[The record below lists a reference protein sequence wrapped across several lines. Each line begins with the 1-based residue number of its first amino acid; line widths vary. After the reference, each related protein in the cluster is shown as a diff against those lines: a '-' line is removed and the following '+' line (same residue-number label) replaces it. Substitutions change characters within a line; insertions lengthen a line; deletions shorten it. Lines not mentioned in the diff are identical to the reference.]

1 MTGCLQRICCFLKKP
16 EETEDV
22 RPDIFVMT
30 QIDKESI
37 PDSDSGVHSNANKM
51 GKLGLN
57 GSVSEEDSGVGS
69 EGNNQSDIA
78 DQTDT
83 SSHVDTDSLKP
94 APTQLRRNNSSCSK
108 ENFSDFELPLE
119 NTEADLTAEIA
130 LQLKQMNG
138 FSLEAGNNTKSILD
152 SCHQQPASNDAE
164 KKKKRKRRKQRKV
177 ATAQSSQCQ
186 ETSEDGAVED
196 VKEV

>member
-1 MTGCLQRICCFLKKP
+1 
-16 EETEDV
+16 
-22 RPDIFVMT
+22 MT

-69 EGNNQSDIA
+69 EGKESDIA

-94 APTQLRRNNSSCSK
+94 VSDRLSEKTSPCRS
-108 ENFSDFELPLE
+108 NFLGSF
-119 NTEADLTAEIA
+119 
-130 LQLKQMNG
+130 
-138 FSLEAGNNTKSILD
+138 
-152 SCHQQPASNDAE
+152 
-164 KKKKRKRRKQRKV
+164 
-177 ATAQSSQCQ
+177 
-186 ETSEDGAVED
+186 
-196 VKEV
+196 

>member
-1 MTGCLQRICCFLKKP
+1 
-16 EETEDV
+16 
-22 RPDIFVMT
+22 
-30 QIDKESI
+30 
-37 PDSDSGVHSNANKM
+37 M

-83 SSHVDTDSLKP
+83 ASLKP

-138 FSLEAGNNTKSILD
+138 FSLEAMG
-152 SCHQQPASNDAE
+152 
-164 KKKKRKRRKQRKV
+164 
-177 ATAQSSQCQ
+177 
-186 ETSEDGAVED
+186 
-196 VKEV
+196 

>member
-1 MTGCLQRICCFLKKP
+1 
-16 EETEDV
+16 
-22 RPDIFVMT
+22 MT

-69 EGNNQSDIA
+69 EGKESDIA

-94 APTQLRRNNSSCSK
+94 VSDLAKKLARVEVIFSEASKGLHAARFWYEPKIAPEAKECEKNCTNSGTNSTETQ
-108 ENFSDFELPLE
+108 
-119 NTEADLTAEIA
+119 
-130 LQLKQMNG
+130 
-138 FSLEAGNNTKSILD
+138 
-152 SCHQQPASNDAE
+152 
-164 KKKKRKRRKQRKV
+164 
-177 ATAQSSQCQ
+177 
-186 ETSEDGAVED
+186 
-196 VKEV
+196 

>member
-1 MTGCLQRICCFLKKP
+1 MIEYVLFS
-16 EETEDV
+16 DV

-94 APTQLRRNNSSCSK
+94 VSRIPFIHSGKRTRSSKGPSCSYYH
-108 ENFSDFELPLE
+108 FD
-119 NTEADLTAEIA
+119 
-130 LQLKQMNG
+130 MN
-138 FSLEAGNNTKSILD
+138 
-152 SCHQQPASNDAE
+152 
-164 KKKKRKRRKQRKV
+164 RK
-177 ATAQSSQCQ
+177 
-186 ETSEDGAVED
+186 
-196 VKEV
+196 

>member
-1 MTGCLQRICCFLKKP
+1 MGHFNDSQLRVYCP
-16 EETEDV
+16 DV

-94 APTQLRRNNSSCSK
+94 VSR
-108 ENFSDFELPLE
+108 
-119 NTEADLTAEIA
+119 I
-130 LQLKQMNG
+130 
-138 FSLEAGNNTKSILD
+138 
-152 SCHQQPASNDAE
+152 
-164 KKKKRKRRKQRKV
+164 
-177 ATAQSSQCQ
+177 
-186 ETSEDGAVED
+186 
-196 VKEV
+196 

>member
-1 MTGCLQRICCFLKKP
+1 MTGCLQRICCFLKKQ

-94 APTQLRRNNSSCSK
+94 APTQLRRNGSTCSK

-138 FSLEAGNNTKSILD
+138 FSLEAMG
-152 SCHQQPASNDAE
+152 
-164 KKKKRKRRKQRKV
+164 
-177 ATAQSSQCQ
+177 
-186 ETSEDGAVED
+186 
-196 VKEV
+196 

>member
-1 MTGCLQRICCFLKKP
+1 MTGCLQRICCFLKKH

-69 EGNNQSDIA
+69 EGKESDIA

-94 APTQLRRNNSSCSK
+94 ASTQLRRNNSTCSK
-108 ENFSDFELPLE
+108 ENFSDFELPTE
-119 NTEADLTAEIA
+119 NTKADLTAEIA

-138 FSLEAGNNTKSILD
+138 FSLEGNNTKTILE
-152 SCHQQPASNDAE
+152 SCQQSTNDAE

-177 ATAQSSQCQ
+177 ATAQPSQNQ

>member
-1 MTGCLQRICCFLKKP
+1 MMIEYVLFS
-16 EETEDV
+16 DV

-83 SSHVDTDSLKP
+83 SSHVDTASLKP
-94 APTQLRRNNSSCSK
+94 VSRIPFIHSGKRTRSSKGPSCSYYH
-108 ENFSDFELPLE
+108 FD
-119 NTEADLTAEIA
+119 
-130 LQLKQMNG
+130 MN
-138 FSLEAGNNTKSILD
+138 
-152 SCHQQPASNDAE
+152 
-164 KKKKRKRRKQRKV
+164 RK
-177 ATAQSSQCQ
+177 
-186 ETSEDGAVED
+186 
-196 VKEV
+196 

>member
-1 MTGCLQRICCFLKKP
+1 MTGCLQRICCFLKKQ

-94 APTQLRRNNSSCSK
+94 APTQLRRNGSTCSK

-138 FSLEAGNNTKSILD
+138 FSLEGNNTKIILD
-152 SCHQQPASNDAE
+152 SCQPSTGDAE

-177 ATAQSSQCQ
+177 VSAQSSQSQ

>member
-16 EETEDV
+16 EETEGTFRFYFPKNSSFCSPWMLWSKSGFVGIVDDSKLKVYCSDV

-94 APTQLRRNNSSCSK
+94 VSRNWMIHFFRVVKGPSCSIWYQ
-108 ENFSDFELPLE
+108 PLTSRFKFWHE
-119 NTEADLTAEIA
+119 PKIATHRGQTA
-130 LQLKQMNG
+130 LVPHFKHL
-138 FSLEAGNNTKSILD
+138 FL
-152 SCHQQPASNDAE
+152 H
-164 KKKKRKRRKQRKV
+164 
-177 ATAQSSQCQ
+177 
-186 ETSEDGAVED
+186 
-196 VKEV
+196 

>member
-1 MTGCLQRICCFLKKP
+1 
-16 EETEDV
+16 
-22 RPDIFVMT
+22 MT

-69 EGNNQSDIA
+69 EGKESDIA

-94 APTQLRRNNSSCSK
+94 VSDLAKKTSPCRS
-108 ENFSDFELPLE
+108 NFLGSF
-119 NTEADLTAEIA
+119 
-130 LQLKQMNG
+130 
-138 FSLEAGNNTKSILD
+138 
-152 SCHQQPASNDAE
+152 
-164 KKKKRKRRKQRKV
+164 
-177 ATAQSSQCQ
+177 
-186 ETSEDGAVED
+186 
-196 VKEV
+196 

>member
-16 EETEDV
+16 EENEDI

-37 PDSDSGVHSNANKM
+37 PDSDSGVHSNANKL

-69 EGNNQSDIA
+69 EGKESDIA

-94 APTQLRRNNSSCSK
+94 AQSQLRRNASQCSK

-138 FSLEAGNNTKSILD
+138 FSLEGNNTKTILE
-152 SCHQQPASNDAE
+152 SCQPVTNEAD

-177 ATAQSSQCQ
+177 AAAQSNTSQ
-186 ETSEDGAVED
+186 ETSEDGAAEE

>member
-1 MTGCLQRICCFLKKP
+1 
-16 EETEDV
+16 
-22 RPDIFVMT
+22 
-30 QIDKESI
+30 
-37 PDSDSGVHSNANKM
+37 M

-94 APTQLRRNNSSCSK
+94 AQSQLRRNGSQCSK

-138 FSLEAGNNTKSILD
+138 FSLEGNNTKTILD
-152 SCHQQPASNDAE
+152 SCQPSTGDAE

-177 ATAQSSQCQ
+177 VSAQSSQSQ
-186 ETSEDGAVED
+186 GRKRLHFVYVS
-196 VKEV
+196 KNIY

>member
-1 MTGCLQRICCFLKKP
+1 
-16 EETEDV
+16 
-22 RPDIFVMT
+22 
-30 QIDKESI
+30 
-37 PDSDSGVHSNANKM
+37 M

-69 EGNNQSDIA
+69 EGDNQSDIA

-138 FSLEAGNNTKSILD
+138 FSLEGNNSKSILD
-152 SCHQQPASNDAE
+152 SFGQQPASNEAE

>member
-1 MTGCLQRICCFLKKP
+1 
-16 EETEDV
+16 
-22 RPDIFVMT
+22 
-30 QIDKESI
+30 
-37 PDSDSGVHSNANKM
+37 M

-83 SSHVDTDSLKP
+83 SSHVGTDSLKP
-94 APTQLRRNNSSCSK
+94 APTQLRRNGSTCSK
-108 ENFSDFELPLE
+108 KNLSDFEFPLE

-138 FSLEAGNNTKSILD
+138 FSLEGNNTKTILE
-152 SCHQQPASNDAE
+152 SCQPATNEAD

-177 ATAQSSQCQ
+177 AAAQSNSSQ
-186 ETSEDGAVED
+186 ETSEDGAAEE

>member
-1 MTGCLQRICCFLKKP
+1 
-16 EETEDV
+16 
-22 RPDIFVMT
+22 
-30 QIDKESI
+30 
-37 PDSDSGVHSNANKM
+37 M

-83 SSHVDTDSLKP
+83 SSHVDTDSLNP
-94 APTQLRRNNSSCSK
+94 APPQLRRNGSTCSK

-138 FSLEAGNNTKSILD
+138 FSLEGNNTKTILD
-152 SCHQQPASNDAE
+152 SCQPTTGDAE

-177 ATAQSSQCQ
+177 VSAQSSQSQ